1 MDNQSYSYEYTKEEL
16 KGYDSTRLQQICS
29 DRKIGGGSLSKKK
42 KESILLIL
50 NNQEQRKN
58 QALLEAPTKQYYVGT
73 VNYALPVQL
82 IIKIF
87 RFTWDELLDS
97 RQEVDLSL
105 PLITDRQTRYR
116 MALYLA
122 SVNKQLFNVVSTFGS
137 SLQLSYCDLDHMTLV
152 SWNALKRPTSVT
164 MIHYNFDRIF
174 STKYPSVQETEIL
187 SGVTKLS
194 VFYGSFGISKQ
205 SLVQMSNMLQ
215 GLVSFTA
222 GMMVLDKS
230 DFKVLASIQ
239 TLVKINIKYIT
250 YEPEWIYQKGGDLV
264 LELVKLLDRPMIKL
278 IMPVKYR
285 LGLTVNPILQDSVE
299 TYGAASFGEEQLVSY
314 KNLRKFICSGN
325 QTLSNNH
332 NNMSHLNNITHL
344 CAELALRETNSKEN
358 WIKVISSF
366 FVSLTTLENLSKKN
380 TNPNGS
386 LDFEIASRI
395 SNPLFKY
402 YIVRIQDLKT
412 LSSSSWSSSSSIYS
426 SSSSSNSNGHRKMAA
441 TPDNFD
447 NSKKK

>member
-16 KGYDSTRLQQICS
+16 KGYDSTRLQQICR

-50 NNQEQRKN
+50 SNQEQRN
-58 QALLEAPTKQYYVGT
+58 
-73 VNYALPVQL
+73 N
-82 IIKIF
+82 
-87 RFTWDELLDS
+87 
-97 RQEVDLSL
+97 
-105 PLITDRQTRYR
+105 
-116 MALYLA
+116 
-122 SVNKQLFNVVSTFGS
+122 
-137 SLQLSYCDLDHMTLV
+137 
-152 SWNALKRPTSVT
+152 
-164 MIHYNFDRIF
+164 
-174 STKYPSVQETEIL
+174 KYPTLIQVSKKQRYYRV
-187 SGVTKLS
+187 SPKD
-194 VFYGSFGISKQ
+194 VFYGSFGINKQ
-205 SLVQMSNMLQ
+205 SLVQMSTMMQ

-250 YEPEWIYQKGGDLV
+250 YDPEWIYQKGGDLV

-314 KNLRKFICSGN
+314 KNLTKFICSGN

-344 CAELALRETNSKEN
+344 CAELTLRETNSKEN
-358 WIKVISSF
+358 WIKVISS
-366 FVSLTTLENLSKKN
+366 L
-380 TNPNGS
+380 
-386 LDFEIASRI
+386 
-395 SNPLFKY
+395 
-402 YIVRIQDLKT
+402 
-412 LSSSSWSSSSSIYS
+412 
-426 SSSSSNSNGHRKMAA
+426 
-441 TPDNFD
+441 
-447 NSKKK
+447 